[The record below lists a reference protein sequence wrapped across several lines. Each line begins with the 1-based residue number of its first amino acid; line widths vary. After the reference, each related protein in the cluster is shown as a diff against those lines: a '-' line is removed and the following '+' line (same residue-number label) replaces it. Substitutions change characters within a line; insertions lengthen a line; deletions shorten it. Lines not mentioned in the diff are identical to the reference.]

1 MWLMAKRERGYIMND
16 INDRQDLSTDEA
28 LDRLVMKAMERNLA
42 IIRFNVN
49 RRVAYVNDLF
59 ARTMG

>member
-1 MWLMAKRERGYIMND
+1 MND